1 MLHRLKRMLIKEFLQ
16 MFRDPRMRIIILVLP
31 CMQMLVFAFALTTDV
46 TDIATAVLD
55 EDHSRLSRLGI
66 DRFTSSKHFQV
77 TARVDDQ
84 EELQAL
90 LDRGDVRATIRIPRG
105 FNRNVLKGK
114 TGTISVTAD
123 GTDSNTASVV
133 LGYASQVAA
142 RFNEELLQDHRSQG
156 MVLLG
161 EIRLAPRAWFNPNM
175 ESRYY
180 FVPGLI
186 AVMLAVSG
194 LVLTSIAI
202 VREKEIGTIEQV
214 MVTPISKLEFILG
227 KSLPYLLVGYLLMTV
242 MFGMARII
250 FGVTIHGSVP
260 LLYGLTGI
268 YLAGNLGIALLIS
281 GSARTQQQALL
292 TAFFVLMP
300 LVLLS
305 GFMYPV
311 RNMPEPVRY
320 LTMLNPMRW
329 YMEILRGVVLKG
341 VGAAELGR
349 AIMGQTVLAVGFLGL
364 ARIRFQKTVG

>member
-1 MLHRLKRMLIKEFLQ
+1 MLHRLKHMLVKEFLQ

-55 EDHSRLSRLGI
+55 EDTSRLSRLVV
-66 DRFTSSKHFQV
+66 DRFTSSRHFQV

-84 EELQAL
+84 EKLQGL
-90 LDRGDVRATIRIPRG
+90 LDRGEVRAAIRIPRG
-105 FNRNVLKGK
+105 FSRNVMRGK
-114 TGTISVTAD
+114 TGIISVTAD

-142 RFNEELLQDHRSQG
+142 RINEELLMDRLQG
-156 MVLLG
+156 TVLPG

-214 MVTPISKLEFILG
+214 MVTPIGKLEFILG
-227 KSLPYLLVGYLLMTV
+227 KSLPYLLVGYLLMTI
-242 MFGMARII
+242 MFGMARLI

-311 RNMPEPVRY
+311 RNMPEPVQY

-341 VGAAELGR
+341 VGVAELGR
-349 AIMGQTVLAVGFLGL
+349 AIGGQLVLAVGFLGL